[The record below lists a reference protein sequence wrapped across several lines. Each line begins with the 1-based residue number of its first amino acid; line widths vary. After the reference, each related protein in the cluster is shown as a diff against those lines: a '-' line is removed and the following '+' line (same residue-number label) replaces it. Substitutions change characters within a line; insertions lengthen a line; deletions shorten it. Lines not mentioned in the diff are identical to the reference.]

1 MPTREEKNT
10 ISNLYR
16 LRSLEELEYNP
27 KYQSHNNNRQSVFIT
42 KTIMEIVED
51 TQPPVDLWH
60 GLWHHGH
67 QWHAGLSRQHSPA
80 SAVAGISEGMCIP
93 QGECRPIPCR
103 NSAALGVAPSRGT
116 CRLILMAGTLRV
128 RTPQDYA
135 TQVLLP

>member
-67 QWHAGLSRQHSPA
+67 QWHAALMGLLS
-80 SAVAGISEGMCIP
+80 VATH
-93 QGECRPIPCR
+93 
-103 NSAALGVAPSRGT
+103 L
-116 CRLILMAGTLRV
+116 
-128 RTPQDYA
+128 
-135 TQVLLP
+135 

>member
-16 LRSLEELEYNP
+16 LRSLEELEYDP

-60 GLWHHGH
+60 GLWH
-67 QWHAGLSRQHSPA
+67 
-80 SAVAGISEGMCIP
+80 
-93 QGECRPIPCR
+93 QGEMGMQAANHWPHRALRGPSCHEYRRHRRGSCR
-103 NSAALGVAPSRGT
+103 SAA
-116 CRLILMAGTLRV
+116 
-128 RTPQDYA
+128 
-135 TQVLLP
+135 